1 MEMAGKALEKMKEEM
16 DRSKKRNRDD
26 DLTAKPRKQKI
37 MRKLKYNLE
46 EEDWGT
52 EMQELEALEEKERA
66 DGRFLDSNLREATI
80 NTKGLKQQTIR
91 IWTWQ

>member
-1 MEMAGKALEKMKEEM
+1 MKEEM
-16 DRSKKRNRDD
+16 DGSKKRNRY
-26 DLTAKPRKQKI
+26 LTAKPRKQKI

-52 EMQELEALEEKERA
+52 EMQELEALDEKERA

-80 NTKGLKQQTIR
+80 NTNGLKQQTIR